1 MSDNTVHQFLG
12 SLGNAHSAQV
22 ATDGQRRD
30 AMHQRPE
37 RPGHLAGILSRDDP
51 GLLAPGDRVE
61 QVPERLLSGHRKALL
76 GLQRRPKHHLIVIG
90 MGDGPP
96 HVGAAELGHPCL
108 RIRHAIGCRGQLGVQ
123 VKESLFGDGG
133 QQLGLVGEVPVRR
146 RGTDPGAARR
156 LREGEPFRPL
166 LGHQRQRRAGERA
179 LEITVVI
186 ALPPAHARP
195 LHSHVDDI
203 NIKVYVNDIH
213 IGDQGDDMTNLLD
226 TTSTL
231 AGTRDRERTADL
243 LGQALAQGYLQ
254 IDEYDRR
261 LQAAFQTQTDHD
273 LRELLA
279 DLPVDRI
286 RRHDPRRRAAR
297 VAAARRGVRAHLAA
311 YLAMVVVVLTV
322 WAAVALTTD
331 ATYFWPI
338 WPILGAGIGLV
349 SHAVSIP
356 RLKQSRWQPALSAV
370 LAPGLCANRNHI
382 R

>member
-1 MSDNTVHQFLG
+1 MRHNAVDQFVG
-12 SLGNAHSAQV
+12 SLGDADSLQV
-22 ATDGQRRD
+22 PADRKRRD
-30 AMHQRPE
+30 AVHQRPE

-61 QVPERLLSGHRKALL
+61 QVPERLLAGYRKALL
-76 GLQRRPKHHLIVIG
+76 SLQRRPEHHLIVIG

-96 HVGAAELGHPCL
+96 HVGPPELRHPFL
-108 RIRHAIGCRGQLGVQ
+108 RIRHAIGRRGQLGVQ
-123 VKESLFGDGG
+123 VTESLFGDRG

-146 RGTDPGAARR
+146 RGADPGAARR

-186 ALPPAHARP
+186 ALPPAHGRP

-261 LQAAFQTQTDHD
+261 LQAAFQTQTDHE

-311 YLAMVVVVLTV
+311 YLAMVVIVLTV
-322 WAAVALTTD
+322 WAAVALTAD

-338 WPILGAGIGLV
+338 WPILGAGIGLA

-356 RLKQSRWQPALSAV
+356 RLKQSRWQPALSAA
-370 LAPGLCANRNHI
+370 LAPGSCANRYHI